1 MLMETPAG
9 QSLVRDVGDTGY
21 EELQKLLAL
30 SAADRLRLADLLVA
44 GLPGDAGD
52 TSGASGSGTGGE

>member
-1 MLMETPAG
+1 MLKKIPAG
-9 QSLVRDVGDTGY
+9 QPPARNVGETGY

-30 SAADRLRLADLLVA
+30 PAADRLRLADLLVA

-52 TSGASGSGTGGE
+52 TSGAPGGSTGGE